1 MAYPKLIAAI
11 DDFLAKQ
18 VAENGEGLVALLI
31 EKLTEPASSPEGVAE
46 KSVPI
51 PVSTGEEA
59 KL

>member
-1 MAYPKLIAAI
+1 MKYPKLAAAL
-11 DDFLAKQ
+11 DEELSAF
-18 VAENGEGLVALLI
+18 VRENGIEGLFALVMSL
-31 EKLTEPASSPEGVAE
+31 KPEPVVAE